1 MDLVIPVMLLAG
13 ALGGLVNKFLLNPAE
28 ERVLSSAQHV
38 LVGIAA
44 AFTVPVLL
52 NMISSSLIKDVKGGL
67 DDAAGLNSL
76 LILAGFCLLAAIS
89 SRAFIRSLSDRIL
102 KDHVLKEVTEASIIA
117 REAKAV
123 AENAEAI
130 AELSIEPEEASTP
143 QLESPGRTPA
153 STTAASDLTQE
164 EAHILHHMTTSR
176 FTMRT
181 VSGLA
186 RDSAM
191 PRPLVNDI
199 VAQLETKGLL
209 RSTTGRQGQTL
220 WYVTA
225 PIRLGL
231 HEAAAKQDA

>member
-1 MDLVIPVMLLAG
+1 MDLVVPVMLVAG
-13 ALGGLVNKFLLNPAE
+13 ALGGLVNKFLLNPVE
-28 ERVLSSAQHV
+28 ERALSSLQHM

-52 NMISSSLIKDVKGGL
+52 NMISSTLIENVKGGL
-67 DDAAGLNSL
+67 DQAPGLNSL

-102 KDHVLKEVTEASIIA
+102 KDHVLREVTEASRTA
-117 REAKAV
+117 KEAKAV

-130 AELSIEPEEASTP
+130 AELSIEPEETATP
-143 QLESPGRTPA
+143 QLESP
-153 STTAASDLTQE
+153 STGFAAPDLTPDE
-164 EAHILHHMTTSR
+164 ELVLRALSASR

-186 RDSAM
+186 RDSSL

-199 VAQLETKGLL
+199 LSQLATKGLL
-209 RSTTGRQGQTL
+209 ESATGRKGQTL
-220 WYVTA
+220 WYATA
-225 PIRLGL
+225 PVRLAL
-231 HEAAAKQDA
+231 DAQR